1 MTGVSR
7 QPGTAGETLTELEHA
22 AAADAG
28 SKNGFGAGAMIAC
41 DRLVRIYTVEG
52 IEVQALQGLDLVI
65 WPGELTALVGASG
78 SGKSTLLNILSGLD
92 RPTAGQVLVAGHD
105 LLLMKGKERL
115 AYRRQTVGFIWQQT
129 GRNLLSYL
137 TAAEN
142 VALPMRFA
150 GTRRGLRQ
158 ARAADLLGLL
168 GVARCADRYPGQMSG
183 GEQQCVAI
191 AVALANQP
199 QVVLADEPTG
209 ELDTGT
215 AAHVFAALRTANAE
229 SGVTV
234 LVVTHDTAVSA
245 HVQRTIAIQDGR
257 TSTEVL
263 RQHQAAGGG
272 AADDPGGSAGTD
284 GGEEFAVLDRA
295 GRLQLPRDFTDVLGM
310 RDRVRLALEADHI
323 AVWPG
328 ARNAAADS
336 GGAGGDSHDDSGL
349 AGGARRSLDSGTLDG
364 VAHHGGGLDSG
375 GLDGGA
381 HDGGGLDGGAHD
393 GGSLS
398 GGAPDSGGAHGG
410 SDNDGGAHRRGA
422 HRRGTHGAP
431 ARRQEET

>member
-7 QPGTAGETLTELEHA
+7 QPGAAGETLTELEQA
-22 AAADAG
+22 AAADTG
-28 SKNGFGAGAMIAC
+28 SKDGFGAGAVIAC

-52 IEVQALQGLDLVI
+52 IEIQALQGLDLEI
-65 WPGELTALVGASG
+65 RPGELTAVVGASG

-92 RPTAGQVLVAGHD
+92 RPTAGQVFVAGHD

-129 GRNLLSYL
+129 GRNLLGYL

-150 GTRRGLRQ
+150 GTRRRPRQ

-168 GVARCADRYPGQMSG
+168 GVARCSDRYPAQMSG

-209 ELDTGT
+209 ELDTST

-234 LVVTHDTAVSA
+234 LVVTHDAAVSA

-263 RQHQAAGGG
+263 RQRAPGHGRGIDGGAGDADGAGGG
-272 AADDPGGSAGTD
+272 ATADGGSD
-284 GGEEFAVLDRA
+284 GAEEFAVLDRA
-295 GRLQLPRDFTDVLGM
+295 GRLQLPRDFTDSLGM
-310 RDRVRLALEADHI
+310 RDRVRLALETDHI

-328 ARNAAADS
+328 A
-336 GGAGGDSHDDSGL
+336 
-349 AGGARRSLDSGTLDG
+349 
-364 VAHHGGGLDSG
+364 
-375 GLDGGA
+375 
-381 HDGGGLDGGAHD
+381 
-393 GGSLS
+393 LS
-398 GGAPDSGGAHGG
+398 GGADGG
-410 SDNDGGAHRRGA
+410 SGNDGSGNDGGAHRRGT
-422 HRRGTHGAP
+422 HRRVPDGTP
-431 ARRQEET
+431 ARRQEEEQT

>member
-7 QPGTAGETLTELEHA
+7 PPQTVTELEQA
-22 AAADAG
+22 AAAGAG
-28 SKNGFGAGAMIAC
+28 SRDSYAEGAVIAC

-52 IEVQALQGLDLVI
+52 IEIQALQGLDLAI
-65 WPGELTALVGASG
+65 RPGELTALVGASG

-92 RPTAGQVLVAGHD
+92 RPTAGQVIVAGHD

-115 AYRRQTVGFIWQQT
+115 EYRRQTVGFIWQQT

-150 GTRRGLRQ
+150 GLARRPRK
-158 ARAADLLGLL
+158 ARAAELLGLL
-168 GVARCADRYPGQMSG
+168 GVAECGDRYPAQLSG

-209 ELDTGT
+209 ELDTAT

-234 LVVTHDTAVSA
+234 LVVTHDAAVSA
-245 HVQRTIAIQDGR
+245 HVQRTIAISDGR

-263 RQHQAAGGG
+263 RPSEPAREGEGGGEEAGRAGG
-272 AADDPGGSAGTD
+272 D
-284 GGEEFAVLDRA
+284 GEEFAVLDRA

-310 RDRVRLALEADHI
+310 RDRVRLALEPDHI
-323 AVWPG
+323 SVWPG
-328 ARNAAADS
+328 AVA
-336 GGAGGDSHDDSGL
+336 GDSRPGVT
-349 AGGARRSLDSGTLDG
+349 RR
-364 VAHHGGGLDSG
+364 A
-375 GLDGGA
+375 
-381 HDGGGLDGGAHD
+381 
-393 GGSLS
+393 
-398 GGAPDSGGAHGG
+398 
-410 SDNDGGAHRRGA
+410 GAHRRGP
-422 HRRGTHGAP
+422 AP
-431 ARRQEET
+431 DDISRARARRDAGARRDQEQR

>member
-7 QPGTAGETLTELEHA
+7 QPGTTGETLTELERA

-28 SKNGFGAGAMIAC
+28 SKDGFGAGAVIAC

-65 WPGELTALVGASG
+65 RPGELTAVVGASG
-78 SGKSTLLNILSGLD
+78 SGKSTLLNLLSGLD

-168 GVARCADRYPGQMSG
+168 GVARCAERYPAQMSG

-234 LVVTHDTAVSA
+234 LVVTHDAAVSA
-245 HVQRTIAIQDGR
+245 HVRRTIAIQDGR

-263 RQHQAAGGG
+263 RQHRPAG
-272 AADDPGGSAGTD
+272 
-284 GGEEFAVLDRA
+284 
-295 GRLQLPRDFTDVLGM
+295 
-310 RDRVRLALEADHI
+310 
-323 AVWPG
+323 
-328 ARNAAADS
+328 
-336 GGAGGDSHDDSGL
+336 
-349 AGGARRSLDSGTLDG
+349 
-364 VAHHGGGLDSG
+364 
-375 GLDGGA
+375 GGA
-381 HDGGGLDGGAHD
+381 HDGGGGG
-393 GGSLS
+393 
-398 GGAPDSGGAHGG
+398 
-410 SDNDGGAHRRGA
+410 DGGAHRRGT

>member
-1 MTGVSR
+1 MTGVGR
-7 QPGTAGETLTELEHA
+7 RPGTAGETLTELEHA
-22 AAADAG
+22 AAADTG
-28 SKNGFGAGAMIAC
+28 SKDGFGAGAVIAC
-41 DRLVRIYTVEG
+41 DRLVRIYAVEG
-52 IEVQALQGLDLVI
+52 IEIQALQGLDLLI
-65 WPGELTALVGASG
+65 RPGELTAVVGASG

-92 RPTAGQVLVAGHD
+92 RPTAGQVIVAGHD
-105 LLLMKGKERL
+105 LLLMRGKERL

-150 GTRRGLRQ
+150 GLGRRPRQ
-158 ARAADLLGLL
+158 ARAADLLALL
-168 GVARCADRYPGQMSG
+168 GVADCADRYPAQMSG

-209 ELDTGT
+209 ELDTST

-234 LVVTHDTAVSA
+234 LVVTHDAAVSA

-263 RQHQAAGGG
+263 RQHRPAHGRGADDGPGTGG
-272 AADDPGGSAGTD
+272 AD
-284 GGEEFAVLDRA
+284 GAEEFAVLDRA
-295 GRLQLPRDFTDVLGM
+295 GRLQLPRDFTDSLGM

-323 AVWPG
+323 GVWPG
-328 ARNAAADS
+328 APNPGLRGEN
-336 GGAGGDSHDDSGL
+336 DDSG
-349 AGGARRSLDSGTLDG
+349 S
-364 VAHHGGGLDSG
+364 HGGGQ
-375 GLDGGA
+375 
-381 HDGGGLDGGAHD
+381 HD
-393 GGSLS
+393 GGSS
-398 GGAPDSGGAHGG
+398 HDAGPVADGSTVTGG
-410 SDNDGGAHRRGA
+410 SGTRRRGLHRRGA
-422 HRRGTHGAP
+422 PDMPP
-431 ARRQEET
+431 ARWQEEK

>member
-28 SKNGFGAGAMIAC
+28 SKNGFGAGAVIAC

-158 ARAADLLGLL
+158 ARAADLLELL
-168 GVARCADRYPGQMSG
+168 GVARCADRYPAQMSG

-234 LVVTHDTAVSA
+234 LVVTHDAAVSA

-263 RQHQAAGGG
+263 RQHQAAGG
-272 AADDPGGSAGTD
+272 AADDPGGSTGAD

-328 ARNAAADS
+328 ARIAAADS
-336 GGAGGDSHDDSGL
+336 GGAGGDG
-349 AGGARRSLDSGTLDG
+349 
-364 VAHHGGGLDSG
+364 
-375 GLDGGA
+375 
-381 HDGGGLDGGAHD
+381 HDGGGLAGGAHD

-398 GGAPDSGGAHGG
+398 GGAHDGGSLSGGAHDGGGDDDGGTHDGG
-410 SDNDGGAHRRGA
+410 SDNDGGTHRRGA

>member
-1 MTGVSR
+1 MTCAGR
-7 QPGTAGETLTELEHA
+7 RPGEAGTGSTLAELEQA
-22 AAADAG
+22 AAAGTPGQGGIGQGGIGAG
-28 SKNGFGAGAMIAC
+28 GFGAGAIIAC

-65 WPGELTALVGASG
+65 RPGELTAVVGASG

-92 RPTAGQVLVAGHD
+92 RPTAGQVVVAGHD

-115 AYRRQTVGFIWQQT
+115 AYRRHTVGFIWQQT

-142 VALPMRFA
+142 VALPMRLA
-150 GTRRGLRQ
+150 GVRRQARQ

-168 GVARCADRYPGQMSG
+168 GVARCGDRYPAQLSG

-199 QVVLADEPTG
+199 RIVLADEPTG
-209 ELDTGT
+209 ELDTDA

-234 LVVTHDTAVSA
+234 LVVTHDAAVSA
-245 HVQRTIAIQDGR
+245 HVRRTIAIQDGR

-263 RQHQAAGGG
+263 RQAAPARGR
-272 AADDPGGSAGTD
+272 AADGNDADGIGLGGTGTD
-284 GGEEFAVLDRA
+284 GTGRGSGGGDDGAEEFAVLDRA
-295 GRLQLPRDFTDVLGM
+295 GRLQLPRDFTDSLGM
-310 RDRVRLALEADHI
+310 RDRVRLALETDHI

-328 ARNAAADS
+328 TPDS
-336 GGAGGDSHDDSGL
+336 GPDEDHRHDGG
-349 AGGARRSLDSGTLDG
+349 T
-364 VAHHGGGLDSG
+364 GGGLTS
-375 GLDGGA
+375 
-381 HDGGGLDGGAHD
+381 HDTGGG
-393 GGSLS
+393 
-398 GGAPDSGGAHGG
+398 
-410 SDNDGGAHRRGA
+410 NDPNA
-422 HRRGTHGAP
+422 HRRGTHRRAAP
-431 ARRQEET
+431 GKRREET

>member
-7 QPGTAGETLTELEHA
+7 PPRAASTLAELEQA
-22 AAADAG
+22 AAAGAPGPGGFGAG
-28 SKNGFGAGAMIAC
+28 GFGAGAIIAC

-65 WPGELTALVGASG
+65 WPGELTAVVGASG

-92 RPTAGQVLVAGHD
+92 RPTAGQVVVAGHD

-150 GTRRGLRQ
+150 GARRRARQ

-168 GVARCADRYPGQMSG
+168 GVAHCGDRYPAQLSG

-209 ELDTGT
+209 ELDTAA

-234 LVVTHDTAVSA
+234 LVVTHDAAVSA
-245 HVQRTIAIQDGR
+245 HVRRTIAIQDGR

-263 RQHQAAGGG
+263 RQPAPAHGR
-272 AADDPGGSAGTD
+272 AADGADADAT
-284 GGEEFAVLDRA
+284 EEFAVLDRA
-295 GRLQLPRDFTDVLGM
+295 GRLQLPRDFTDSLGM
-310 RDRVRLALEADHI
+310 RDRVRLALETDHI

-328 ARNAAADS
+328 APDEDNPHD
-336 GGAGGDSHDDSGL
+336 AGGGKD
-349 AGGARRSLDSGTLDG
+349 A
-364 VAHHGGGLDSG
+364 
-375 GLDGGA
+375 
-381 HDGGGLDGGAHD
+381 
-393 GGSLS
+393 
-398 GGAPDSGGAHGG
+398 
-410 SDNDGGAHRRGA
+410 NAHRRGM
-422 HRRGTHGAP
+422 HRRAAP
-431 ARRQEET
+431 RKRGEET

>member
-1 MTGVSR
+1 MTGVGR
-7 QPGTAGETLTELEHA
+7 RPGTAGETLTELEHA
-22 AAADAG
+22 AAADTG
-28 SKNGFGAGAMIAC
+28 SKDGFGAGAVIAC
-41 DRLVRIYTVEG
+41 DRLVRIYAVEG
-52 IEVQALQGLDLVI
+52 IEIQALQGLDLLI
-65 WPGELTALVGASG
+65 RPGELTAVVGASG

-92 RPTAGQVLVAGHD
+92 RPTAGQVIVAGHD

-150 GTRRGLRQ
+150 GLGRRPRQ
-158 ARAADLLGLL
+158 ARAADLLALL
-168 GVARCADRYPGQMSG
+168 GVADCADRYPAQMSG

-209 ELDTGT
+209 ELDTST

-234 LVVTHDTAVSA
+234 LVVTHDAAVSA

-263 RQHQAAGGG
+263 RQHRPAHGRGADDGPGTGG
-272 AADDPGGSAGTD
+272 AD
-284 GGEEFAVLDRA
+284 GAEEFAVLDRA
-295 GRLQLPRDFTDVLGM
+295 GRLQLPRDFTDSLGM

-323 AVWPG
+323 GVWPG
-328 ARNAAADS
+328 APNPGLRGEN
-336 GGAGGDSHDDSGL
+336 DDSG
-349 AGGARRSLDSGTLDG
+349 S
-364 VAHHGGGLDSG
+364 HGGGG
-375 GLDGGA
+375 Q
-381 HDGGGLDGGAHD
+381 HD
-393 GGSLS
+393 GGSS
-398 GGAPDSGGAHGG
+398 HDAGPVAGG
-410 SDNDGGAHRRGA
+410 SAVTDGSAVTGGSGTRRRGLHRRGA
-422 HRRGTHGAP
+422 PDMPPVRW
-431 ARRQEET
+431 QEEK

>member
-7 QPGTAGETLTELEHA
+7 QPGAAGETLTELERA

-28 SKNGFGAGAMIAC
+28 SKDGFGAGAVIAC

-52 IEVQALQGLDLVI
+52 IEIQALQGLDLLI
-65 WPGELTALVGASG
+65 QPGELTAVVGASG

-92 RPTAGQVLVAGHD
+92 RPTAGQVVVAGHD

-150 GTRRGLRQ
+150 GLARRPRQ
-158 ARAADLLGLL
+158 ARAADLLELL
-168 GVARCADRYPGQMSG
+168 GVARCSDRYPAQMSG

-234 LVVTHDTAVSA
+234 LVVTHDASVSA
-245 HVQRTIAIQDGR
+245 HVRRTIAIQDGR

-263 RQHQAAGGG
+263 RQHRAAGDGE
-272 AADDPGGSAGTD
+272 ADDPGGSAGAD
-284 GGEEFAVLDRA
+284 DGEEFAVLDRA

-328 ARNAAADS
+328 AQIADADGGS
-336 GGAGGDSHDDSGL
+336 GQAGDDGHDG
-349 AGGARRSLDSGTLDG
+349 
-364 VAHHGGGLDSG
+364 
-375 GLDGGA
+375 GGA
-381 HDGGGLDGGAHD
+381 HD
-393 GGSLS
+393 
-398 GGAPDSGGAHGG
+398 GG
-410 SDNDGGAHRRGA
+410 SDNDGGAHRRG
-422 HRRGTHGAP
+422 THGAP
-431 ARRQEET
+431 VRRQEET

>member
-1 MTGVSR
+1 MTGVSGP
-7 QPGTAGETLTELEHA
+7 PGGARETLTELEHA
-22 AAADAG
+22 AAADTG
-28 SKNGFGAGAMIAC
+28 SKDGFGAGAVIAC

-52 IEVQALQGLDLVI
+52 IEIQALQGLDLVI
-65 WPGELTALVGASG
+65 RPGELTAVVGASG

-92 RPTAGQVLVAGHD
+92 RPTAGQVIVAGHD

-150 GTRRGLRQ
+150 GLPGRPRK

-168 GVARCADRYPGQMSG
+168 GVAHCGDRYPAQMSG

-209 ELDTGT
+209 ELDTST
-215 AAHVFAALRTANAE
+215 AADVFAALRTANAE

-234 LVVTHDTAVSA
+234 LVVTHDAAVSA

-263 RQHQAAGGG
+263 RQHRPAHAAEAAGSGLGG
-272 AADDPGGSAGTD
+272 A
-284 GGEEFAVLDRA
+284 EEFAVLDRA
-295 GRLQLPRDFTDVLGM
+295 GRLQLPRDFTDSLGM
-310 RDRVRLALEADHI
+310 QDRVRLALEPDHI

-328 ARNAAADS
+328 TLSA
-336 GGAGGDSHDDSGL
+336 GA
-349 AGGARRSLDSGTLDG
+349 
-364 VAHHGGGLDSG
+364 
-375 GLDGGA
+375 
-381 HDGGGLDGGAHD
+381 DGGGHE
-393 GGSLS
+393 
-398 GGAPDSGGAHGG
+398 GG
-410 SDNDGGAHRRGA
+410 SDNDAGPRH
-422 HRRGTHGAP
+422 RGTHRRDLP
-431 ARRQEET
+431 VRRQEET

>member
-1 MTGVSR
+1 MTSVGR
-7 QPGTAGETLTELEHA
+7 RPGAAGETLTELERA
-22 AAADAG
+22 AAADTG
-28 SKNGFGAGAMIAC
+28 SKDGFGAGAVIAC

-52 IEVQALQGLDLVI
+52 IEIQALQGLDLEI
-65 WPGELTALVGASG
+65 RPGELTAVVGASG

-92 RPTAGQVLVAGHD
+92 RPTAGQVVVAGHD

-129 GRNLLSYL
+129 GRNLLGYL

-150 GTRRGLRQ
+150 GTRRRPRQ

-168 GVARCADRYPGQMSG
+168 GVARCSDRYPAQMSG

-209 ELDTGT
+209 ELDTST

-234 LVVTHDTAVSA
+234 LVVTHDAAVSA

-263 RQHQAAGGG
+263 RQRAPGHGRGIDGGAGDADGAGGG
-272 AADDPGGSAGTD
+272 ATADGGSD
-284 GGEEFAVLDRA
+284 GAEEFAVLDRA
-295 GRLQLPRDFTDVLGM
+295 GRLQLPRDFTDSLGM
-310 RDRVRLALEADHI
+310 RDRVRLALETDHI

-328 ARNAAADS
+328 A
-336 GGAGGDSHDDSGL
+336 
-349 AGGARRSLDSGTLDG
+349 
-364 VAHHGGGLDSG
+364 
-375 GLDGGA
+375 
-381 HDGGGLDGGAHD
+381 
-393 GGSLS
+393 LS
-398 GGAPDSGGAHGG
+398 GGADGG
-410 SDNDGGAHRRGA
+410 SGNDGSGNDGGAHRRGT
-422 HRRGTHGAP
+422 HRRVPDGTP
-431 ARRQEET
+431 VRRQEEEQT

>member
-7 QPGTAGETLTELEHA
+7 RPGAAGETLTELERA
-22 AAADAG
+22 AAADTG
-28 SKNGFGAGAMIAC
+28 SKDGFGAGAVIAC

-52 IEVQALQGLDLVI
+52 IEIQALQGLDLEI
-65 WPGELTALVGASG
+65 RPGELTAVVGASG

-92 RPTAGQVLVAGHD
+92 RPTAGQVVVAGHD

-150 GTRRGLRQ
+150 GLARRPRK
-158 ARAADLLGLL
+158 ARAAELLDLL
-168 GVARCADRYPGQMSG
+168 GVAQCNDRYPAQLSG

-199 QVVLADEPTG
+199 RVVLADEPTG
-209 ELDTGT
+209 ELDTAA
-215 AAHVFAALRTANAE
+215 AAHVFAALAAANAE

-234 LVVTHDTAVSA
+234 LVVTHDAAVSA
-245 HVQRTIAIQDGR
+245 HVRRTIAIQDGR

-263 RQHQAAGGG
+263 RHPAPSRGRRADGTGGDGTGGDGTGGDGTGGDGTGDDTGGG
-272 AADDPGGSAGTD
+272 SD
-284 GGEEFAVLDRA
+284 GAEEFAVLDRA
-295 GRLQLPRDFTDVLGM
+295 GRLQLPRDFTDSLGM
-310 RDRVRLALEADHI
+310 RDRVRLALETDHI

-328 ARNAAADS
+328 TP
-336 GGAGGDSHDDSGL
+336 GE
-349 AGGARRSLDSGTLDG
+349 RR
-364 VAHHGGGLDSG
+364 
-375 GLDGGA
+375 
-381 HDGGGLDGGAHD
+381 
-393 GGSLS
+393 
-398 GGAPDSGGAHGG
+398 
-410 SDNDGGAHRRGA
+410 
-422 HRRGTHGAP
+422 
-431 ARRQEET
+431 EET

>member
-28 SKNGFGAGAMIAC
+28 SKNGFGAGAVIAC

-65 WPGELTALVGASG
+65 GPGELTALVGASG

-295 GRLQLPRDFTDVLGM
+295 CRCSCHVTSPTCWACGTGCGSRWRLITSRCGPARGTRPRTAAE
-310 RDRVRLALEADHI
+310 LAGTVMMTAALLAVPAGAWI
-323 AVWPG
+323 AAPWMA
-328 ARNAAADS
+328 ARTTVAAWIAAAWM
-336 GGAGGDSHDDSGL
+336 A
-349 AGGARRSLDSGTLDG
+349 ARTT
-364 VAHHGGGLDSG
+364 VA
-375 GLDGGA
+375 A
-381 HDGGGLDGGAHD
+381 
-393 GGSLS
+393 
-398 GGAPDSGGAHGG
+398 
-410 SDNDGGAHRRGA
+410 
-422 HRRGTHGAP
+422 
-431 ARRQEET
+431 